1 MRILVTLIGVVLMC
15 LTLAGCGS
23 DDAALDEST
32 EGFNLKDMSQ
42 EELDSR
48 KSLGYI
54 SGEDDSDTDSEE
66 PEPDPISLPEG
77 FPESVPMLEGLEI
90 TSAEVLDAGKGMFKV
105 VGASTMVIDE
115 ILEHYEA
122 VFREGS
128 WTEDMSMA
136 NEGMTIIA
144 AIKDGLLVTVES
156 HEGGLRS
163 IVTITTG
170 NL

>member
-1 MRILVTLIGVVLMC
+1 MRSFVSMFMAGLFCAAI
-15 LTLAGCGS
+15 AGCGGGDEEPAAEDS
-23 DDAALDEST
+23 AETADAPPALDA
-32 EGFNLKDMSQ
+32 LAQ
-42 EELDSR
+42 
-48 KSLGYI
+48 
-54 SGEDDSDTDSEE
+54 EE
-66 PEPDPISLPEG
+66 PEPVPEPIPLPEG

-90 TSAEVLDAGKGMFKV
+90 SSAEVLDAGKGMFKV
-105 VGASTMVIDE
+105 VGASTLVIDE

-122 VFREGS
+122 VFSEGG

-156 HEGGLRS
+156 HEGGVGS

>member
-1 MRILVTLIGVVLMC
+1 MRFMMRYFVVALVCSTF
-15 LTLAGCGS
+15 ASCGG
-23 DDAALDEST
+23 DDAAVDETT
-32 EGFNLKDMSQ
+32 EPADAPQ
-42 EELDSR
+42 AVAQ
-48 KSLGYI
+48 
-54 SGEDDSDTDSEE
+54 EE
-66 PEPDPISLPEG
+66 PEPEPEPEPIPLPEG

-105 VGASTMVIDE
+105 VGASTLSIDDV
-115 ILEHYEA
+115 LEHYET
-122 VFREGS
+122 VFNEGD

-136 NEGMTIIA
+136 NEGMTIIS

-156 HEGGLRS
+156 NKGGLAS

>member
-1 MRILVTLIGVVLMC
+1 MRILTTFFGVALMC
-15 LTLAGCGS
+15 LILAACGG
-23 DDAALDEST
+23 DDAAVDESA
-32 EGFNLKDMSQ
+32 EAADAPPVLEALSQ
-42 EELDSR
+42 
-48 KSLGYI
+48 
-54 SGEDDSDTDSEE
+54 EE
-66 PEPDPISLPEG
+66 PEPEPEPIALPEG
-77 FPESVPMLEGLEI
+77 FPETVPMLEGLEI
-90 TSAEVLDAGKGMFKV
+90 TSAEVLDADKGMFKV
-105 VGASTMVIDE
+105 VGVSTMVIDE

-122 VFREGS
+122 VFREGG

-156 HEGGLRS
+156 HEGGVGS